1 MKENQI
7 QNCQNCLMVKT
18 YAWSPGASGAD
29 LIKKKD
35 WRSVLKIDVCAV
47 AEHAIILSWPYT
59 KLYFSCWIKF
69 LIKNLSLFLTIKLV
83 PDFVLHSVSYH
94 FSCITTVHLK
104 LALTFKVSVNEKTN
118 EEGIYNRPGLYLGNL
133 NLENVPKTLAP
144 KAFSSIKEKYFSSYR
159 AAPNYF
165 AKALPPYVPKSLK
178 SLLTYL

>member
-1 MKENQI
+1 M
-7 QNCQNCLMVKT
+7 
-18 YAWSPGASGAD
+18 
-29 LIKKKD
+29 
-35 WRSVLKIDVCAV
+35 
-47 AEHAIILSWPYT
+47 
-59 KLYFSCWIKF
+59 
-69 LIKNLSLFLTIKLV
+69 
-83 PDFVLHSVSYH
+83 PDFISHSVSYH

-165 AKALPPYVPKSLK
+165 AKTLPPYVPKSLK